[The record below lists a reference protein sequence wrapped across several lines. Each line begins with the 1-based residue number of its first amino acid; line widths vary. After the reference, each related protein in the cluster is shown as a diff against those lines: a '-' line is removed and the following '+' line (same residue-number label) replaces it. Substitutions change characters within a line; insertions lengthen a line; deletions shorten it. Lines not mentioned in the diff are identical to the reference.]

1 MEETTRTLEIPRTGT
16 QAELALGIIADDA
29 LLPQRLIRALD
40 NAGIEFRAHVRT
52 AEELATSG
60 PEVDVAILYLDVT
73 AATELLDAVRRTR
86 DSLPPSVALVMVWP
100 ERVAS
105 DSRRALRAGADGLVS
120 DNDLDRTLGPTLY
133 AVRSGVICVPR
144 PMRARLESEN
154 LSMREKQ
161 VLGMLVMGFT
171 NAEIAAKMFLAES
184 TVKSHLS
191 SAYTK
196 LGVRSR
202 KDAASMIL
210 DPLAGLGPG
219 ILPITAA

>member
-1 MEETTRTLEIPRTGT
+1 
-16 QAELALGIIADDA
+16 LGIIVDDA
-29 LLPQRLIRALD
+29 PLHQRLATALD
-40 NAGIEFRAHVRT
+40 SAGIELRAHAST
-52 AEELATSG
+52 AEELAASAPELDIAVLYTS
-60 PEVDVAILYLDVT
+60 VT
-73 AATELLDAVRRTR
+73 GAKLLDAVRHAR
-86 DSLPPSVALVMVWP
+86 DALPSSIALVAVWP
-100 ERVAS
+100 ERVAG

-120 DNDLDRTLGPTLY
+120 DVELDRTLGPTLH

-210 DPLAGLGPG
+210 DPVAGLGPG
-219 ILPITAA
+219 ILTITAG

>member
-1 MEETTRTLEIPRTGT
+1 MRTSRTLEVPRPGNY
-16 QAELALGIIADDA
+16 ADLALGIIVEDA
-29 LLPQRLIRALD
+29 SPHERLVEALR
-40 NAGIEFRAHVRT
+40 NAGVEFRARVCT
-52 AEELATSG
+52 AEELATCA
-60 PEVDVAILYLDVT
+60 PDVDVAILYVDATGT
-73 AATELLDAVRRTR
+73 AELLDAVRRTR
-86 DSLPPSVALVMVWP
+86 DALPSGVALVAVWP

-120 DNDLDRTLGPTLY
+120 DSDLERTLGPTLH

-144 PMRARLESEN
+144 PMRARLESES

-171 NAEIAAKMFLAES
+171 NGEIAAKMFLAES

-202 KDAASMIL
+202 KDAATMIL
-210 DPLAGLGPG
+210 DPVAGLGPG
-219 ILPITAA
+219 ILTINAA

>member
-1 MEETTRTLEIPRTGT
+1 MRKTRTLAIPRTGSET
-16 QAELALGIIADDA
+16 ELALGIIVEDA
-29 LLPQRLIRALD
+29 SLHDRLVAALD
-40 NAGIEFRAHVRT
+40 QAGIEFRAHART
-52 AEELATSG
+52 AHELAAYT
-60 PEVDVAILYLDVT
+60 PEVDVAILYTGVT
-73 AATELLDAVRRTR
+73 GTTVLLDEVRRAR
-86 DSLPPSVALVMVWP
+86 DALPSSVALVAVWP

-120 DNDLDRTLGPTLY
+120 DNDLDRTLGPTLH

-144 PMRARLESEN
+144 PMRARLESES
-154 LSMREKQ
+154 LSLREKQ

-171 NAEIAAKMFLAES
+171 NAEIAAKLFLAES

-202 KDAASMIL
+202 KDAATMIL
-210 DPLAGLGPG
+210 DPVAGLAPG
-219 ILPITAA
+219 ILATTAA

>member
-1 MEETTRTLEIPRTGT
+1 MSTPRTLDIPPTDGE
-16 QAELALGIIADDA
+16 AELVLGIIAEDA
-29 LLPQRLIRALD
+29 SMHDRLVGALD
-40 NAGIEFRAHVRT
+40 CAGIEFRAQACT
-52 AEELATSG
+52 AEQLAASA
-60 PEVDVAILYLDVT
+60 PEVDVAILYAGVT
-73 AATELLDAVRRTR
+73 GTAELLDAVRRAR
-86 DSLPPSVALVMVWP
+86 NALPSSVALVAVWP

-120 DNDLDRTLGPTLY
+120 ENDLDRTLAPTLH

-144 PMRARLESEN
+144 PMRARLESES

-161 VLGMLVMGFT
+161 VLSMLVMGFT

-202 KDAASMIL
+202 KDAATMIL
-210 DPLAGLGPG
+210 DPVAGLGPG
-219 ILPITAA
+219 ILTINAA

>member
-1 MEETTRTLEIPRTGT
+1 V
-16 QAELALGIIADDA
+16 GIIVEDA
-29 LLPQRLIRALD
+29 SLHDRLLTALD
-40 NAGIEFRAHVRT
+40 RAGIEFRSHACT
-52 AEELATSG
+52 AEELAACA
-60 PEVDVAILYLDVT
+60 PDVEIAILYTGVT
-73 AATELLDAVRRTR
+73 GTAELLDAVRRSR
-86 DSLPPSVALVMVWP
+86 EALPSSVALVAVWP

-120 DNDLDRTLGPTLY
+120 DSDFDRTLGPTLH

-144 PMRARLESEN
+144 PMRARLESES

-161 VLGMLVMGFT
+161 VLSMLVMGFT

-202 KDAASMIL
+202 KDAATMIL
-210 DPLAGLGPG
+210 DPVAGLGPG
-219 ILPITAA
+219 ILTINAA

>member
-1 MEETTRTLEIPRTGT
+1 MRTTRALEIPRKRSE
-16 QAELALGIIADDA
+16 AELVLGIIAGDA
-29 LLPQRLIRALD
+29 TLHQKLVGALD
-40 NAGIEFRAHVRT
+40 SADIEFRAHVRT
-52 AEELATSG
+52 AEELAASG
-60 PEVDVAILYLDVT
+60 PDVDVAILYLQVT
-73 AATELLDAVRRTR
+73 EATELLDAVRRTR
-86 DSLPPSVALVMVWP
+86 DALPSSVALVAVWP

-120 DNDLDRTLGPTLY
+120 DSDLDRTLGPTLR

-144 PMRARLESEN
+144 PMRARLESES

-161 VLGMLVMGFT
+161 VLSMLVMGFT
-171 NAEIAAKMFLAES
+171 NAEIAGKLFLAES

-202 KDAASMIL
+202 KDAATMIL
-210 DPLAGLGPG
+210 DPVAGLGPG
-219 ILPITAA
+219 ILTINAA